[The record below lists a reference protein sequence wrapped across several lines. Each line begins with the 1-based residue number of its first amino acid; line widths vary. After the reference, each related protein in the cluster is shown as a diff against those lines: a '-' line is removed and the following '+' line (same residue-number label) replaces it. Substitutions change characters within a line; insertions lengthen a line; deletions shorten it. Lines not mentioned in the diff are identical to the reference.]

1 MHLKKKSVIVA
12 IVSGLVVSIVL
23 ILTLVGYS
31 VYLEVKNEESRI
43 SYGYA
48 LAKISARV
56 YGKYVE
62 ITGLTAKIEKSGVLR
77 DKVVLEG
84 TVKNNGERELFEII
98 AKIKFLDRDGAV
110 IYEAVS
116 DLLEPA
122 LGAGTIGSIK
132 IPYLSYHP
140 RITVKIGGSLPFK
153 KILANPPAEIYS
165 CLSDEGG
172 FSKNNVGKTS
182 GNQRISRRFTGI
194 IRQFF
199 SNK

>member
-12 IVSGLVVSIVL
+12 LVSGLVVSIVL

-43 SYGYA
+43 SYGYVF
-48 LAKISARV
+48 AKISARV

-153 KILANPPAEIYS
+153 KILVNPPTEIYS
-165 CLSDEGG
+165 CLSGEGG
-172 FSKNNVGKTS
+172 FSKNSGIWSGKFDYEI
-182 GNQRISRRFTGI
+182 ISA
-194 IRQFF
+194 
-199 SNK
+199 KLADPE